1 MKRPLFLSDSFAG
14 HEPTPDSSREESQPA
29 DAGGL
34 FPSRNGAGVVWLMG
48 SRLSFSRMHWD
59 HEQRAWNAD
68 FQIGAFGSP
77 SARPNWSPALRFLGR
92 IARSICVGAAA
103 LMCLIM
109 CNVCAGESNHLSDTD
124 KQSGWRLLFD
134 GRTAKGW
141 RGYKQTAMPA
151 GGWKVEGGILK
162 KVGGERGGDIIT
174 EEKFDNFE
182 LSWEWRISPAGNNG
196 LKYLVTEDRP
206 SAPGHEYQMID
217 DTKNPD
223 AKVGPHRAT
232 GSFYDVLPP
241 ADDKPLK
248 PVGEWNL
255 SRVVIQGNHV
265 EHWLNGKKVLEYE
278 LGSDALKAAIARSK
292 FRNSPGFG
300 EKIRGHIMLTDHGDE
315 CSFRNIRI
323 RELLKVRFE

>member
-1 MKRPLFLSDSFAG
+1 MKRL
-14 HEPTPDSSREESQPA
+14 
-29 DAGGL
+29 DA
-34 FPSRNGAGVVWLMG
+34 
-48 SRLSFSRMHWD
+48 HWD
-59 HEQRAWNAD
+59 HELRAPSAD
-68 FQIGAFGSP
+68 FQIGAFG
-77 SARPNWSPALRFLGR
+77 ARRTTSNWSSALRFMGR
-92 IARSICVGAAA
+92 IARSTCVGAVAF
-103 LMCLIM
+103 LCHIM
-109 CNVCAGESNHLSDTD
+109 CDVSAGESNHLSDME

-134 GRTAKGW
+134 GRTTKGW
-141 RGYKQTAMPA
+141 RGYKHTAMPA
-151 GGWKVEGGILK
+151 KGWKVEAGILT
-162 KVGGERGGDIIT
+162 KVGGEHGGDIIT

-217 DTKNPD
+217 DTKNHD

-248 PVGEWNL
+248 PAGEWNH

-278 LGSDALKAAIARSK
+278 LGSDAVKAAIAKSK
-292 FRNSPGFG
+292 FKNAPAFG

-323 RELLKVRFE
+323 RELPAK